1 MAVKTERN
9 VKVYLRDH
17 YRGEV
22 SAVHT
27 EQESYKEQD
36 PETGKEVSKVRDIS
50 SVNILKVF
58 PEVHEP
64 TGNIL
69 AFFTL
74 ATPSERDNLWA
85 AGMACDRYAAMG
97 LVAPEAERGKV
108 PPLYDDP
115 IPEHHKIAKD
125 LHIVEDDTVEEEEA
139 FEDEFVLD
147 DEEVII
153 GRPHEPIQEIP
164 VAPNVLIPPEEKNP
178 KLEDIIS
185 IGPPVKASLKRAGL
199 KTVKDAVNKSVGDF
213 EKIPGIGKTTAQKLF
228 NALKD
233 FRTKK

>member
-17 YRGEV
+17 YKGEV

-27 EQESYKEQD
+27 DRD
-36 PETGKEVSKVRDIS
+36 PKTEEEFS
-50 SVNILKVF
+50 SVNVLKVF

-97 LVAPEAERGKV
+97 LSAPEAARGQV

-115 IPEHHKIAKD
+115 VPEHHKIAKD
-125 LHIVEDDTVEEEEA
+125 LHIVEDDTVEEEA
-139 FEDEFVLD
+139 FEDDFDLD
-147 DEEVII
+147 DEEII
-153 GRPHEPIQEIP
+153 VSKPEPILEIP
-164 VAPNVLIPPEEKNP
+164 LVPNVLTPPVEKNP
-178 KLEDIIS
+178 KLESIVSIS
-185 IGPPVKASLKRAGL
+185 PPIKGRLKKAGMI
-199 KTVKDAVNKSVGDF
+199 TVKDAVGKSVADL
-213 EKIPGIGKTTAQKLF
+213 EKIPGIGKSTARKLYD
-228 NALKD
+228 ALKS